1 MPKRIEIK
9 TSTILKILGVIV
21 GLIFLWF
28 IRDIVIIVFFALIIA
43 SAANPLVNR
52 LHEHKVP
59 RPLGVLIV
67 YAAGGLIAAFIIVT
81 IVSPLSQ
88 ELRQLS
94 QIIPQLSQFLK
105 FGRESF
111 QQFPQMSSELQN
123 FLLNLS
129 NRLSQISINV
139 FSLTGNVLGTLAS
152 VVTVFVI
159 SFYLA
164 VEDQGIR
171 KFLQDI
177 TPEPKEKFVIKLWVK
192 SQRKLGAWMKAEFV
206 LAFSVGFLVFLGL
219 KLLGIRYALVLG
231 LIAAIFEL
239 IPFVGPILASIP
251 GILIALIK
259 GPLFAVLTIGLYII
273 VQQIENYVLAPQVMK
288 KSVALNPIV
297 VIVVLLIGFKIG
309 GFLGVILAVPV
320 TVLAIEITREVFN
333 IRGVKLIEEV
343 KT

>member
-9 TSTILKILGVIV
+9 TSTILKILGVLL

-28 IRDIVIIVFFALIIA
+28 IRDIVVIVFFALIIA

-52 LHEHKVP
+52 LHKHKIP

-67 YAAGGLIAAFIIVT
+67 YAGGALIAAFIVVT

-94 QIIPQLSQFLK
+94 QVVPQLSQFLK
-105 FGRESF
+105 FGTESF
-111 QQFPQMSSELQN
+111 QQFPQLSSELQD

-129 NRLSQISINV
+129 ERLSQISINV
-139 FSLTGNVLGTLAS
+139 FSLTGNVLGALAS
-152 VVTVFVI
+152 VVAVFVI

-177 TPEPKEKFVIKLWVK
+177 TPEPKEKFVIELWEK
-192 SQRKLGAWMKAEFV
+192 SQRKLGAWLKAEFM
-206 LAFSVGFLVFLGL
+206 LALSIGFLTFLGL

-231 LIAAIFEL
+231 LIAAVFEL
-239 IPFVGPILASIP
+239 IPYVGPILASIP
-251 GILIALIK
+251 AILIALIK
-259 GPLFAVLTIGLYII
+259 GPLFALLTLGLYII
-273 VQQIENYVLAPQVMK
+273 IQQIENYVLAPQVMK
-288 KSVALNPIV
+288 KAVALNPIV
-297 VIVVLLIGFKIG
+297 VIIVLLVGFKIG
-309 GFLGVILAVPV
+309 GFLGIILAVPV

-333 IRGVKLIEEV
+333 IRGVKMIEEV
-343 KT
+343 KR